1 MNFSKLLPV
10 VFILLFVGI
19 LGLGYVYFF
28 IVSPTFIEK
37 PTIEKPT
44 ILENEPIS
52 EEQLFYVMN
61 EINAYKLHNDPFTN
75 EPPIIEFV
83 IEDESTLIGVEDNDY
98 ISLDS
103 GEPDLKIY
111 LDEKDLFE
119 LLQED
124 NFEETILEKYN
135 NDEIDI
141 KIIADEATL
150 ALKGYKSIYDKIASS
165 SNELT
170 GNIVKLNPEEF
181 TNGLNISV
189 LFFMAIIMSLI
200 LKKV

>member
-1 MNFSKLLPV
+1 M
-10 VFILLFVGI
+10 
-19 LGLGYVYFF
+19 
-28 IVSPTFIEK
+28 
-37 PTIEKPT
+37 
-44 ILENEPIS
+44 
-52 EEQLFYVMN
+52 
-61 EINAYKLHNDPFTN
+61 
-75 EPPIIEFV
+75 
-83 IEDESTLIGVEDNDY
+83 
-98 ISLDS
+98 DS